1 MYTELRSASA
11 LSSYMYLIALVV
23 MEVATS
29 FSETYDDVAATVSSQ
44 LSLVLPANA
53 QPSMQYDIHCM
64 VFKKC
69 FHYTWADR
77 LFECGLGLECSWSH

>member
-29 FSETYDDVAATVSSQ
+29 FGETYDVAATVWSQ
-44 LSLVLPANA
+44 LSLVLPADA
-53 QPSMQYDIHCM
+53 HPSMQNNMHCM

-69 FHYTWADR
+69 FHRVNNTWTDR
-77 LFECGLGLECSWSH
+77 LFEWTRPRES